1 MILAIDLGKTS
12 CRAAAA
18 GRRVE
23 GAGAPGLAVPGG
35 VRAAEAAILTVA
47 REFGPVDE
55 VIVGAAGAFAAPDA
69 ARALGHALLASLRAE
84 RVAVTSDAV
93 IAHAGALNGQ
103 PGVVLIAGTGV
114 VALAIDADGTLCTA
128 DGWGPWLGD
137 EGGGAWIG
145 AAGLRAA
152 LRAHDGRGPSTVLV
166 DAARARFGA
175 PATWP
180 AQLTGAAALA
190 SFAPDVLAAEGDAA
204 ALAIV
209 NAAADAL
216 AATARAAGNGPV
228 AIVGGLAAVLGG
240 LGVLREQLDLVPA
253 AGDAL
258 DGALRLAAIHQP
270 HVIRV
275 QADPKALAAQGLD
288 ALATEGVRPDLYDLD
303 ARAIGEVVALLVA
316 AEGEAH
322 GAVAAAVPRIAAAA
336 EAIVAR
342 LEDGGRLIYAGAG
355 TPGRLGA
362 LDAAECGPTFGTDLV
377 RGVIAGGPRALT
389 EAIEGAEDAFD
400 PADLAGLTA
409 ADALVGITA
418 SGRTPYVLGAL
429 EHGRAVG
436 ALTVAIVNNA
446 GSEASA
452 DLVIELLTG
461 PEVLAGSTRLTAGT
475 AQKVVLN
482 ALSTSVM
489 IALGKAYG
497 PRMVDVRPTSAKLR
511 RRAVRIVRDAAGVDE
526 EAAAAALA
534 AAGGHAKT
542 AIVALLAGVDAAE
555 AAVRLDRA
563 RGRVRDALGGTS
575 HE

>member
-47 REFGPVDE
+47 RELGPVDE

-114 VALAIDADGTLCTA
+114 VALAIDADGALCTA

-152 LRAHDGRGPSTVLV
+152 LRAHDGRGPSTTLL

-216 AATARAAGNGPV
+216 AATARAAGDGPV
-228 AIVGGLAAVLGG
+228 AMVGGLAGFKA
-240 LGVLREQLDLVPA
+240 LREQLDLVPA

-258 DGALRLAAIHQP
+258 DGALRLGAIHQP

-303 ARAIGEVVALLVA
+303 ARPIGEVVALLVA

-342 LEDGGRLIYAGAG
+342 LEHGGRLIYAGAG
-355 TPGRLGA
+355 TPGRLGV

-429 EHGRAVG
+429 EHARAVG

-461 PEVLAGSTRLTAGT
+461 P
-475 AQKVVLN
+475 
-482 ALSTSVM
+482 
-489 IALGKAYG
+489 
-497 PRMVDVRPTSAKLR
+497 
-511 RRAVRIVRDAAGVDE
+511 
-526 EAAAAALA
+526 
-534 AAGGHAKT
+534 
-542 AIVALLAGVDAAE
+542 
-555 AAVRLDRA
+555 
-563 RGRVRDALGGTS
+563 
-575 HE
+575 

>member
-1 MILAIDLGKTS
+1 M
-12 CRAAAA
+12 
-18 GRRVE
+18 
-23 GAGAPGLAVPGG
+23 
-35 VRAAEAAILTVA
+35 RAAEAAILAVA
-47 REFGPVDE
+47 RELGPVDE
-55 VIVGAAGAFAAPDA
+55 VIVGAAGALAAPDA
-69 ARALGHALLASLRAE
+69 ARALGDALLASLRAE

-93 IAHAGALNGQ
+93 IAHAGALNGE

-114 VALAIDADGTLCTA
+114 VALAIGADGALRTA

-152 LRAHDGRGPSTVLV
+152 LRAHDGRGPSTTLL

-175 PATWP
+175 PETWP

-209 NAAADAL
+209 SAAAEAL
-216 AATARAAGNGPV
+216 AATARAVGDGPV
-228 AIVGGLAAVLGG
+228 AMVGGLAAVFE
-240 LGVLREQLDLVPA
+240 GVDALREQLDLVPA

-258 DGALRLAAIHQP
+258 DGALRLGAIHEP

-275 QADPKALAAQGLD
+275 QAAPNALAPQGLD
-288 ALATEGVRPDLYDLD
+288 ALATEAVRPDLDDLD
-303 ARAIGEVVALLVA
+303 ARPIGEVVALLVA

-336 EAIVAR
+336 EAIAAR
-342 LEDGGRLIYAGAG
+342 LERGGRLIYAGAG
-355 TPGRLGA
+355 TPGRLGV

-377 RGVIAGGPRALT
+377 RGVIAGGPAALT

-400 PADLAGLTA
+400 PADLADLTA

-429 EHGRAVG
+429 EHARAAG
-436 ALTVAIVNNA
+436 ALTVAIVNNP

-563 RGRVRDALGGTS
+563 RGRVRDALGGT
-575 HE
+575 

>member
-1 MILAIDLGKTS
+1 
-12 CRAAAA
+12 
-18 GRRVE
+18 
-23 GAGAPGLAVPGG
+23 
-35 VRAAEAAILTVA
+35 
-47 REFGPVDE
+47 
-55 VIVGAAGAFAAPDA
+55 VIVGAAGALAAPDA
-69 ARALGHALLASLRAE
+69 ARALGNALLASLRAE
-84 RVAVTSDAV
+84 RIAVTSDAV
-93 IAHAGALNGQ
+93 IAHAGALDGE

-114 VALAIDADGTLCTA
+114 VALAIGAHGALRTA

-152 LRAHDGRGPSTVLV
+152 LRAHDGRGPSTTLLA
-166 DAARARFGA
+166 AARARFGA
-175 PATWP
+175 PETWP

-190 SFAPDVLAAEGDAA
+190 SFAPDVLAADGDAA

-209 NAAADAL
+209 SAAAEAL
-216 AATARAAGNGPV
+216 AATARAAGDGPV
-228 AIVGGLAAVLGG
+228 ALVGGLA
-240 LGVLREQLDLVPA
+240 GVQALREQLDLVPA

-258 DGALRLAAIHQP
+258 YGALRLGAIHEP

-275 QADPKALAAQGLD
+275 QATAVPHGLD
-288 ALATEGVRPDLYDLD
+288 ALATEDSRPDLDDLD
-303 ARAIGEVVALLVA
+303 ARPIGEIVALLVV

-336 EAIVAR
+336 EAIAAR
-342 LEDGGRLIYAGAG
+342 LESGGRLIYAGAG
-355 TPGRLGA
+355 TPGRLGV
-362 LDAAECGPTFGTDLV
+362 LDAAECWPTFSTDLV
-377 RGVIAGGPRALT
+377 RAVIAGGPTALT

-400 PADLAGLTA
+400 PADLADLTA

-418 SGRTPYVLGAL
+418 SGRTPYVVGAL
-429 EHGRAVG
+429 EHARAVG
-436 ALTVAIVNNA
+436 ALTVAIVNNPR
-446 GSEASA
+446 SEASA
-452 DLVIELLTG
+452 DVVIEVLTG

-489 IALGKAYG
+489 IALGKVYG
-497 PRMVDVRPTSAKLR
+497 PWMVDVRATNAKLR

-526 EAAAAALA
+526 ETATAALA
-534 AAGGHAKT
+534 DAGGHAKT

-563 RGRVRDALGGTS
+563 RGRVRDAITAT
-575 HE
+575 